1 MLRRAVLILIT
12 LCATLASAAAQDY
25 TRENL
30 RIPFSAAGE
39 RGLEAVLVRPADGR
53 RHPLALM
60 SHGSPR
66 KAEARR
72 QMTPGRYQIQAME
85 FARRGFAVLIVM
97 RRGYGLSDGNY
108 AEGAPRCGRND
119 YVKAARETA
128 RDLRAAIEAM
138 HRRSDLTTQGM
149 IAVGQSAGGLGAIA
163 LAADPPPGLVAVV
176 NFAAGRGSRGDND
189 VCGEDALVEAFGEL
203 GRTARLPTL
212 WVYAENDLY
221 FRPELARRF
230 HTAFQ
235 ATGGVAKFVA
245 APAFGQDGHSL
256 FSASGAPIWT
266 PMIDAFMREENLG
279 LRVLLPPPAADAL
292 PTPVQFGERG
302 REAFKQYL
310 LAGDHRAFAVSK
322 SGRFGWRSGLRSEQV
337 ARTAALEA
345 CERTGDSCSIYAV
358 DDELESE
365 RLSKLKPAA
374 PAQ

>member
-1 MLRRAVLILIT
+1 MLI
-12 LCATLASAAAQDY
+12 
-25 TRENL
+25 
-30 RIPFSAAGE
+30 
-39 RGLEAVLVRPADGR
+39 RPAGDR
-53 RHPLALM
+53 RYPLALM
-60 SHGSPR
+60 THGSPR

-72 QMTPGRYQIQAME
+72 QMNPGRFHIQAIE

-108 AEGAPRCGRND
+108 AEGASQCGRSD
-119 YVKAARETA
+119 YLRAAKETA
-128 RDLRAAIEAM
+128 RDLRAAVEAM
-138 HRRSDLTTQGM
+138 RTRSDLTTQGM

-163 LAADPPPGLVAVV
+163 LAADPPQGLVAVI

-189 VCGEDALVEAFGEL
+189 VCGEDALVAAFGDL
-203 GRTARLPTL
+203 GRTARLPML

-230 HTAFQ
+230 HAAFQ

-245 APAFGQDGHSL
+245 APVFGQDGHSL

-266 PMIDAFMREENLG
+266 PMIDAFLREENLG

-292 PTPVQFGERG
+292 PPPVQFGERG

-322 SGRFGWRSGLRSEQV
+322 SGRYGWRSGMRSERE
-337 ARTAALEA
+337 ARVSALEA
-345 CERTGDSCSIYAV
+345 CERTGESCSIYAV
-358 DDELESE
+358 DEELESE
-365 RLSKLKPAA
+365 RASKVRPAV